1 MSSASASFSGGLACD
16 FIEGSDARGCF
27 FILISDTH
35 LVHYAVL
42 QRNGS
47 SPVAMGSV
55 GGVERGEYVGF
66 VYDIESSGVPSLM
79 PATRDNLTLSVTD
92 DLSVP
97 SFGTV
102 NLFLLTPF
110 FFHTQHQI

>member
-1 MSSASASFSGGLACD
+1 MSSASALFSGGLACD

-27 FILISDTH
+27 FIFISDTH

-79 PATRDNLTLSVTD
+79 PATRDNLTLSVTQD
-92 DLSVP
+92 PSVAP
-97 SFGTV
+97 TGMSLVDCIFSGEKRC
-102 NLFLLTPF
+102 
-110 FFHTQHQI
+110 I

>member
-1 MSSASASFSGGLACD
+1 M
-16 FIEGSDARGCF
+16 
-27 FILISDTH
+27 
-35 LVHYAVL
+35 HYAVL

-79 PATRDNLTLSVTD
+79 PATRDNLTLSVTQD
-92 DLSVP
+92 P
-97 SFGTV
+97 SIAPTGMSYSGLRSLRSREIMDFTY
-102 NLFLLTPF
+102 
-110 FFHTQHQI
+110 